1 MAEFND
7 VFCSFFCGFP
17 FFKSKRKTVSA
28 FRFVMGFVE
37 QLAVYIP
44 GDNLTEVR
52 LKDFDDTDNQTKE
65 CLLRFHFLLPRA

>member
-1 MAEFND
+1 MTSSAVLFV
-7 VFCSFFCGFP
+7 VFHSLRVKGRRFQ
-17 FFKSKRKTVSA
+17 RLLVH
-28 FRFVMGFVE
+28 FVMGFVE